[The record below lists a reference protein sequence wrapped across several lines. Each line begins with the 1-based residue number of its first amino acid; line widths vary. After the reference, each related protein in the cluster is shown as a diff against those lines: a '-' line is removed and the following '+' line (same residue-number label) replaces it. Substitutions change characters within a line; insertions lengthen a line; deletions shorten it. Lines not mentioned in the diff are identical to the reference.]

1 MFGFYTLQHVPAS
14 KRTERAWF
22 EVLEAITLY
31 CTVFELIT
39 GNFKAISFCRIIDRF
54 TLTVKLIWIVGDL
67 NIPRSCKWSYTVI
80 IFPTPSA
87 NT

>member
-14 KRTERAWF
+14 KRTESDRF

-39 GNFKAISFCRIIDRF
+39 GNFKAIWSCRIIDRF
-54 TLTVKLIWIVGDL
+54 TLTVKLIWIIGDL
-67 NIPRSCKWSYTVI
+67 HIQRSCKGSYTVI
-80 IFPTPSA
+80 IFPTRSV
-87 NT
+87 TT